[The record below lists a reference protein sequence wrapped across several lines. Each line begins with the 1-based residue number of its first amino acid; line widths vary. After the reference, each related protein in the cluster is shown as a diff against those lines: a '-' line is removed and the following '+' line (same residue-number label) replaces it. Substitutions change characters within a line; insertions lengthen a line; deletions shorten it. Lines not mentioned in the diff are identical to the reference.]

1 MKKIRMN
8 VYSINELEKDVK
20 AKVLD
25 RYRYD
30 FNDIVNLDIQDE
42 FKQRLE
48 EKGYP
53 TDDIRY
59 RLNYCQGDGMAF
71 YGTIDLEE
79 FIEKRHKELE
89 ESLSKHD
96 LRRVKYIAK
105 EGWRV
110 HIEKVRAFHLY
121 DHFNTMELFVEDFDC
136 YMYDFGGARKKDIEN
151 MENATNNLVNF
162 IEDDIRH
169 LSKELETVGYDI
181 AESYE
186 KDEYIIEY
194 LEENEYYFTEDGIE
208 IDTDMYEEII

>member
-1 MKKIRMN
+1 MKKIGLD
-8 VYSINELEKDVK
+8 VYKVNELSDDVK
-20 AKVLD
+20 AKVIEKH
-25 RYRYD
+25 RYD
-30 FNDIVNLDIQDE
+30 FSDIVNFDIQDE

-59 RLNYCQGDGMAF
+59 SLNYCQGDGMAF

-89 ESLSKHD
+89 ESLSNDD
-96 LRRVKYIAK
+96 LRRVKYISK
-105 EGWRV
+105 EGWRM

-136 YMYDFGGARKKDIEN
+136 YMYDFGGVRKKDIEN

-162 IEDDIRH
+162 IEDDIKH

-186 KDEYIIEY
+186 NDEYIIEH

-208 IDTDMYEEII
+208 IDVDMYEEIM

>member
-1 MKKIRMN
+1 MKKIGMN

-25 RYRYD
+25 RHRYD
-30 FNDIVNLDIQDE
+30 FNDIVNFDIQDE

-59 RLNYCQGDGMAF
+59 SLNHCQGDGMAF

-105 EGWRV
+105 EGLTIDIR
-110 HIEKVRAFHLY
+110 KSRYFHLY
-121 DHFNTMELFVEDFDC
+121 DHYNTMIVEVNGYVDEYMSYRAKDSDVEEMTNSVYELEEFIK
-136 YMYDFGGARKKDIEN
+136 YDVKDI
-151 MENATNNLVNF
+151 
-162 IEDDIRH
+162 
-169 LSKELETVGYDI
+169 SKELETVGYDI

-186 KDEYIIEY
+186 NDEYIIEH

-208 IDTDMYEEII
+208 IDVDMYEEIM

>member
-1 MKKIRMN
+1 MKKIGMN

-25 RYRYD
+25 RHRYD

-59 RLNYCQGDGMAF
+59 SLNYCQGDGMAF

-105 EGWRV
+105 EGLTIDIR
-110 HIEKVRAFHLY
+110 KSRYFHLY
-121 DHFNTMELFVEDFDC
+121 DHYNTMIVEVNGYVDE
-136 YMYDFGGARKKDIEN
+136 YMSYRAKDSDVEE
-151 MENATNNLVNF
+151 MTNSVY
-162 IEDDIRH
+162 
-169 LSKELETVGYDI
+169 ELEEFIKYDVKNISGELESIGYDI

-186 KDEYIIEY
+186 NDEHIIEY
-194 LEENEYYFTEDGIE
+194 LEENNYYFTKDGIE
-208 IDTDMYEEII
+208 IDVDNYEEVM